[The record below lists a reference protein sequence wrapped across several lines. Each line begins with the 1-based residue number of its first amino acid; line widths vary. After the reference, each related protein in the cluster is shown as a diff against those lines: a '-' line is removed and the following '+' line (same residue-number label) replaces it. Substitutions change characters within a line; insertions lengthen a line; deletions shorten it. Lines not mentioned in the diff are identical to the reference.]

1 MEIGSRFVFAALD
14 KGGTPYARVISFGAF
29 ELDHIGP
36 QICQSLADPRPCE
49 DAGQF
54 DYFQALQSYVYFN
67 PVFLQCFEIHP
78 CFCREHP
85 TALIRSETAE
95 IWRAV
100 CFSLTEA
107 YPFIYSLAYK
117 RNGLCNDLCR
127 DRRMYQL
134 QISRLHRP
142 LRLRAEMPGGCDQ
155 AEYHSKRRQID
166 RAEKWPNINEQGAP
180 LPDADQWADKPYK
193 LAFLSEALAA

>member
-14 KGGTPYARVISFGAF
+14 KGGAPYAHVISFGAF
-29 ELDHIGP
+29 ELDHIGS

-95 IWRAV
+95 IWLAV
-100 CFSLTEA
+100 CFPLTEV
-107 YPFIYSLAYK
+107 YPCIYSLVY
-117 RNGLCNDLCR
+117 
-127 DRRMYQL
+127 
-134 QISRLHRP
+134 
-142 LRLRAEMPGGCDQ
+142 
-155 AEYHSKRRQID
+155 
-166 RAEKWPNINEQGAP
+166 
-180 LPDADQWADKPYK
+180 
-193 LAFLSEALAA
+193 

>member
-67 PVFLQCFEIHP
+67 PCVFTMFRDASMFLPRTSNRFDSI
-78 CFCREHP
+78 
-85 TALIRSETAE
+85 
-95 IWRAV
+95 
-100 CFSLTEA
+100 
-107 YPFIYSLAYK
+107 
-117 RNGLCNDLCR
+117 RNG
-127 DRRMYQL
+127 
-134 QISRLHRP
+134 
-142 LRLRAEMPGGCDQ
+142 
-155 AEYHSKRRQID
+155 
-166 RAEKWPNINEQGAP
+166 
-180 LPDADQWADKPYK
+180 
-193 LAFLSEALAA
+193 